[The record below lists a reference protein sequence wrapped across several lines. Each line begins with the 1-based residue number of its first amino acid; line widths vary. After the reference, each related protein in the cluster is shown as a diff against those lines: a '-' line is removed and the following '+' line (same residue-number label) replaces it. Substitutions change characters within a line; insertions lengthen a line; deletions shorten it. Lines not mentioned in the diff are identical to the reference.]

1 VAKFVEI
8 IVSGIAD
15 GAISGLI
22 ALGIVLLFRATG
34 VVNFAQ
40 GDLMTLGAYFGIW
53 LLVDLK
59 LPMAVAYILAILL
72 SFSSGVVI
80 ERVGYAP
87 LRRRPILSIL
97 IATFALSLLIEAI
110 LTHIF
115 TNTPKTMPAAFSGHF
130 HLFGAVVQYQ
140 DVLILVVTVVIL
152 CLVEGVLN
160 WTTLGRQVRALSSD
174 RDAALLQGIRASR
187 LSMLMF
193 GLSATVAGIAG
204 LLIAPILAATPTLG
218 FGLML
223 SSFAAVVIGGFDR
236 PVGAVLAAIGVGI
249 LTQVAGGYVSSSWNT
264 AWPYLILIGILIVKP
279 EGIVKATVGVRY

>member
-1 VAKFVEI
+1 
-8 IVSGIAD
+8 
-15 GAISGLI
+15 
-22 ALGIVLLFRATG
+22 
-34 VVNFAQ
+34 
-40 GDLMTLGAYFGIW
+40 M
-53 LLVDLK
+53 
-59 LPMAVAYILAILL
+59 
-72 SFSSGVVI
+72 SGVAI

-87 LRRRPILSIL
+87 LRRRPLLSIL

-110 LTHIF
+110 LTHVF
-115 TNTPKTMPAAFSGHF
+115 TNTPRTMPAAWSGDF

-140 DVLILVVTVVIL
+140 DVLIVVVTVVIL
-152 CLVEGVLN
+152 FAVEAVLN

-236 PVGAVLAAIGVGI
+236 PVGAVVAAIGVGI
-249 LTQVAGGYVSSSWNT
+249 LTQVAGGYVSSSWNS
-264 AWPYLILIGILIVKP
+264 AWPYLILLGILIIKP
-279 EGIVKATVGVRY
+279 EGVVKASVGVRY